1 MCMSDWSSDVCSS
14 DLSAATTSAVV
25 RRDTSTRC
33 LLRTSPMPT
42 VLSPDAVPGP
52 ESAGNG
58 PEGPGQSTDPRRG
71 HPTGDLAERDPST
84 TRTGSRV
91 AEHDLVAV
99 LQGDPLL
106 VAEIGRASCRD
117 RVCQAG

>member
-1 MCMSDWSSDVCSS
+1 
-14 DLSAATTSAVV
+14 
-25 RRDTSTRC
+25 
-33 LLRTSPMPT
+33 MPT

-106 VAEIGRASCRD
+106 VAD
-117 RVCQAG
+117 RERLAPAPAELEERTALLDRKSTRLNSSP